1 MCVYTHAH
9 TLRVNLILEESLIKK
24 TASFFSVTSKDYAK
38 GWGGLLC
45 FFDYETW
52 TLLPGPYQLVKN
64 MTHAQTSIISI
75 IALAQTK
82 SCDTFKE

>member
-1 MCVYTHAH
+1 MYTHAH
-9 TLRVNLILEESLIKK
+9 TVNLILEESLVKK
-24 TASFFSVTSKDYAK
+24 TSSPFSVTSKDYAK
-38 GWGGLLC
+38 GWGVFLLC

-64 MTHAQTSIISI
+64 MTNAQTSIISI
-75 IALAQTK
+75 IVLAQIK